1 MPDTPGRPDPGPPA
15 PPLPGTGPPRG
26 PTPRRPGESG
36 RFRGP
41 RRAAPDRGGRTRPRT
56 PVAVRARP
64 PVHHGNS
71 TPLRDCSPKGRW
83 RVRRCTGKGTTAVV
97 RNAPGPRGA
106 LAGRAEPPV
115 LSRIATISLHTSP
128 LDQPGTGD
136 AGGMNVY
143 IVEVA
148 RRLAERGVAVDIFTR
163 ATRMDQQAEVEMAP
177 GVTVRHIAAGPFGT
191 LDKHT
196 LARHLCPF
204 VFGVLQTE
212 ARNEPGHYDLV
223 HGHYWLS
230 GRAGMAAAQ
239 RWGVPLVQ
247 SMHTLARVK
256 NAALAEGDAPEPEAR
271 VRGED
276 QLVRAAD
283 HLVANTADEAR
294 QLVRYYDADP
304 GRVGTVPPGVDLD
317 VFTPGSR
324 AAALRRIGLPEDT
337 ELLLFVGRVQ
347 RLKAPDVLLR
357 AAAALL
363 DRDPALRGRL
373 AVAVVGG
380 LSGSDRGEPRR
391 LAELARSL
399 GIADLVRMEP
409 PRSRAE
415 LAHYYRAAT
424 ATVVP
429 SHSESF
435 GLVAVESQAC
445 GTPVVAARV
454 GGLPTAV
461 ADGVSG
467 VLVDG
472 HDPEDYARVLHRMVA
487 EPSWRAAFGAAAVR
501 HAARLSWSATVDG
514 LLDVYHGTLA
524 GRRAA

>member
-1 MPDTPGRPDPGPPA
+1 M
-15 PPLPGTGPPRG
+15 
-26 PTPRRPGESG
+26 
-36 RFRGP
+36 
-41 RRAAPDRGGRTRPRT
+41 
-56 PVAVRARP
+56 
-64 PVHHGNS
+64 
-71 TPLRDCSPKGRW
+71 
-83 RVRRCTGKGTTAVV
+83 V

-106 LAGRAEPPV
+106 VAGRARRPV
-115 LSRIATISLHTSP
+115 PRRVATISLHTSP
-128 LDQPGTGD
+128 LEQPGSGD

-148 RRLAERGVAVDIFTR
+148 KRLAERGVAVDVFTR
-163 ATRMDQQAEVEMAP
+163 ATRVDQPPEVEMAP
-177 GVTVRHIAAGPFGT
+177 GVTVRHIAAGPFGA
-191 LDKHT
+191 LDKNA

-212 ARNEPGHYDLV
+212 ARHEPGHYDLV

-256 NAALAEGDAPEPEAR
+256 NAALAQGDVPEPEAR

-283 HLVANTADEAR
+283 HLVANTAEEAR
-294 QLVRYYDADP
+294 QLVRHYDADP
-304 GRVGTVPPGVDLD
+304 GRVSTVPPGVDLD

-324 AAALRRIGLPEDT
+324 AAALRRIGLAADT

-357 AAAALL
+357 ATAALL
-363 DRDPALRGRL
+363 RRDPELRGRL

-380 LSGSDRGEPRR
+380 LSGGDVAEPRR
-391 LAELARSL
+391 LADLARSL

-415 LAHYYRAAT
+415 LAYYYRAAA

-461 ADGVSG
+461 ADGTSG
-467 VLVDG
+467 VLIDG
-472 HDPEDYARVLHRMVA
+472 HDPEDYARVLHRMIRHR
-487 EPSWRAAFGAAAVR
+487 SWREALGAAGVR
-501 HAARLSWSATVDG
+501 HAAGLSWSATVDG
-514 LLDVYHGTLA
+514 LLDVYHGTLS
-524 GRRAA
+524 GPRLPIAASQ